1 MGETDL
7 SRRMLLKEASLAG
20 LAMTLGAAGAYAA
33 PLSWFGIEEE
43 EVVPFVDIPA
53 DFSTRRGDAVVRLDL
68 RELKS
73 WTTPVEQFFAVQ
85 HYNVPALDASA
96 WKLDLTGLVGQT
108 KTITFDE
115 LKRRPRADRTLFFE
129 CSGNQA
135 RAVHGLMGN
144 ATWTGASL
152 RDLLREARPATDA
165 REAVF
170 WAADSGEETIRGNKY
185 TMHFARSM
193 SIEDALAA
201 DAILAYEMNGQPL
214 TPGHGFPVR
223 LIVPGWYGVANV
235 KWITCVELIDHRFMN
250 RFMGRDYVTVMGRQV
265 GDHVEYT
272 ETSVTRMRV
281 KSVIARV
288 TRTRPDNRVRVFGA
302 AWTEGTPLKSV
313 DVKIDDG
320 AWQTATLAPAS
331 KGSSPYAWT
340 FFTLDAPPLAPG
352 RHTLVSRATD
362 KNGRDQPAS
371 LEMKKTYWEDNA
383 QFTRTI
389 EVAG

>member
-1 MGETDL
+1 MGPTDL
-7 SRRMLLKEASLAG
+7 SRRMLLKEAGLAG
-20 LAMTLGAAGAYAA
+20 LAFSLGSAGALAA
-33 PLSWFGIEEE
+33 PLSWFEPADTVI
-43 EVVPFVDIPA
+43 PFVDIPS
-53 DFSTRRGDAVVRLDL
+53 DFSTTRDGVVVRLDL
-68 RELKS
+68 RELTS
-73 WTTPVEQFFAVQ
+73 WTTPVEQFFGVQ
-85 HYNVPALDASA
+85 HYNVPALDAAA
-96 WKLDLTGLVGQT
+96 WKLDVSGLIGQK

-115 LKRRPRADRTLFFE
+115 LKKRPRADRTLFFE

-152 RDLLREARPATDA
+152 RDLLDEVRPAGDA

-170 WAADSGEETIRGNKY
+170 WAADTGEETIRGNKY

-193 SIEDALAA
+193 SVEDALAA

-214 TPGHGFPVR
+214 TPGHGSPVR

-235 KWITCVELIDHRFMN
+235 KWITGIELIDHRFMN

-288 TRTRPDNRVRVFGA
+288 TRAADKRVKVFGA
-302 AWTEGTPLKSV
+302 AWSEGTPLKSV

-320 AWQTATLAPAS
+320 PWQAATFSPSPA
-331 KGSSPYAWT
+331 GSRAGVYAWR

-362 KNGRDQPAS
+362 QKGREQPAS

-383 QFTRTI
+383 QFVRT
-389 EVAG
+389 VDVGS